1 MATPP
6 ESEPVPRVVLPSRN
20 FTVPV
25 AAAGEVVAVS
35 VTLVPA
41 VGVVLEAISPV
52 VVDAAWVVTE
62 TAEEVLAA

>member
-1 MATPP
+1 
-6 ESEPVPRVVLPSRN
+6 VLPSRN